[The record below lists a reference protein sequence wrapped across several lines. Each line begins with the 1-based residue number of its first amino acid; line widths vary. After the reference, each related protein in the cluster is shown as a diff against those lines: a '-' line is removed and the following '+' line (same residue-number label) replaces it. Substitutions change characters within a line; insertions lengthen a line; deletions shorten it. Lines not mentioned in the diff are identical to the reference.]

1 MPLLAFFSSNPDAV
15 AQLTIE
21 QIVANAG
28 DGAIKD
34 QSVCSQELR
43 SYLGQ
48 VPTATISGYID
59 HCLESS
65 FTKGGMVL
73 QDLINELGRRLDYE
87 VENGRYQGVT
97 NSIGFDGL
105 WRSPEAHSIIVE
117 VKTTDAYR
125 LSLDTLAGYRSKLAA
140 SGQLEPT
147 SSILIVVGR
156 QDTGELEAQIRGS
169 RHAWDVRVI
178 SAEAL
183 IKLVTIK
190 ENSEALETG
199 LKIRSVLTPVEYT
212 RLDRLVDVMF
222 TAVTDVEEQISNDE
236 MPVDHNTQAGAADGV
251 ANHVEIGAGKG
262 VWQFTDSGLLQAKRE
277 GIIASLAIGKGT
289 PLVRKSRALYWNAA
303 REFRAA
309 CSISK
314 RYTGKNLNPYWYAYH
329 PAWDEFLA
337 PAKEGFFVLGCMDR
351 DEAYAIPQPEMA
363 KVVPHLH
370 TTVTKDGKTYWH
382 IHLKE
387 GPSGLEMLVPKTG
400 QTLPLAQFA
409 MPAG

>member
-1 MPLLAFFSSNPDAV
+1 MPLLSFFSSNPDAV

-21 QIVANAG
+21 QVVVNAG
-28 DGAIKD
+28 DGVLKD
-34 QSVCSQELR
+34 NSTCSQELR
-43 SYLGQ
+43 SYFGQ
-48 VPTATISGYID
+48 IPTATIAGYIN
-59 HCLESS
+59 HCLENS
-65 FTKGGMVL
+65 FVKGGIVL
-73 QDLINELGRRLDYE
+73 QDLINELGRRLDYD

-97 NSIGFDGL
+97 NAIGYDGL
-105 WRSPEAHSIIVE
+105 WKSSEAHSLIVE

-125 LSLDTLAGYRSKLAA
+125 LSLDTLAGYRSKLDG

-169 RHAWDVRVI
+169 RHAWDIRVI

-190 ENSEALETG
+190 ENSEAIETG
-199 LKIRSVLTPVEYT
+199 LKIRSILTPVEYT
-212 RLDRLVDVMF
+212 RLDRMVDVMF
-222 TAVTDVEEQISNDE
+222 TAITDVEEQISNDE
-236 MPVDHNTQAGAADGV
+236 TSPESNLETTTKDDAAV
-251 ANHVEIGAGKG
+251 QSELELGKG

-277 GIIASLAIGKGT
+277 VIVAALANIEGS
-289 PLVRKSRALYWNAA
+289 PLVRKSRALYWNSV
-303 REFRAA
+303 RDLRAA

-314 RYTGKNLNPYWYAYH
+314 FYTGKNQNPYWYAYH

-337 PAKEGFFVLGCMDR
+337 PAKNGFFVLGCMDR
-351 DEAYAIPQPEMA
+351 DEAYAIPQPKMA
-363 KVVPHLH
+363 EVLQDLH

-387 GPSGLEMLVPKTG
+387 GQSGLEMVLPKAG
-400 QTLPLAQFA
+400 KTLELKQFA
-409 MPAG
+409 IPVS